1 MSNNYRINV
10 IDDEPE
16 ETPDNLIATMLLSQ
30 LRAYLEP
37 EGPELDEEA
46 FIDFMN
52 IFEDLDEHLT
62 AGKDLPSDWLEAR
75 TLVGN

>member
-1 MSNNYRINV
+1 MIPMNFRVNV
-10 IDDEPE
+10 QPDEPE
-16 ETPDNLIATMLLSQ
+16 ESPDSLGATLLLSQ
-30 LRAYLEP
+30 LRRLLET
-37 EGPELDEEA
+37 EDELTEED